1 MHQPQPLPDV
11 ETANKL
17 IDERSLYAAPFPF
30 DATLDAVQDMFAKHG
45 PVNCVRF
52 RRHLTSKDFKGSV
65 FVEFTSKDA
74 AEEVRR
80 LRVYN
85 ALHSASQHTSQ
96 VLTKSLVFEGAP
108 LRLQRKPEYIT
119 AKAEERKNKPAEPTT
134 PAPPAPQPKAVE
146 AAEEETRDVSVPE
159 GTHLRVTFAP
169 DADLNEVTWR
179 GVSELLG
186 GREAGIRHVSFKQV
200 CMGES
205 ECCGVAST
213 VSGGAASQ
221 RGVGAL

>member
-1 MHQPQPLPDV
+1 M

-17 IDERSLYAAPFPF
+17 IDERSLYAAPLPF

-52 RRHLTSKDFKGSV
+52 RRHVNSKDFKGSV

-74 AEEVRR
+74 AEEVRPR
-80 LRVYN
+80 CS
-85 ALHSASQHTSQ
+85 SAHTTSTRHNQ

-108 LRLQRKPEYIT
+108 LRLQRKPEYIA

-134 PAPPAPQPKAVE
+134 PAKPATPAAPAPRPK

-159 GTHLRVTFAP
+159 GAHLRVTFAP
-169 DADLNEVTWR
+169 DADLNEVSWR

-200 CMGES
+200 CVVHEARGLHARS
-205 ECCGVAST
+205 P
-213 VSGGAASQ
+213 GGNAGQ
-221 RGVGAL
+221 RGAGSL